1 MVSLW
6 GGLAG
11 GRFRLAA
18 TGLLGCRRGG
28 SPPSRPA
35 QAPRTQAEEVRLVA
49 KWTEEQKAAALMIAE
64 ATSIAEASKRTGIPS
79 GTIKRWRSEG
89 RSAAGEPNQA
99 NRTEPNRVSKNEQ
112 AALADATARAVE
124 RAAEGIADR
133 LTTLADRLYSLA
145 EKAVGKVD
153 VAISDGKR
161 GATHDRDGAAWVR
174 ALVGVMAQAID
185 KAQLLTGK
193 PTSRQ
198 AVEGQVRQEYV
209 YEVTQRII
217 SDPGAVDIAQQ
228 LLRRAAGRDA
238 GALRVDGQ

>member
-1 MVSLW
+1 M
-6 GGLAG
+6 
-11 GRFRLAA
+11 
-18 TGLLGCRRGG
+18 
-28 SPPSRPA
+28 
-35 QAPRTQAEEVRLVA
+35 A

-64 ATSIAEASKRTGIPS
+64 ATSIAEASKRTGIPA
-79 GTIKRWRSEG
+79 GTIKSWLHRRERNS
-89 RSAAGEPNQA
+89 
-99 NRTEPNRVSKNEQ
+99 
-112 AALADATARAVE
+112 ATATGATGLQPKKMETALTQEAASRAVE